1 MLNNALNPI
10 AFSIGN
16 FEVKWY
22 AIILV
27 AGMIAGLIY
36 IILDGKRYKL
46 SSDFAIECWL
56 WCIVLAI
63 IFARFFYVVAHP
75 STYFP
80 IKSWDDFVNLFAIWN
95 GGITILGGILGGIL
109 GAYIASVRYRRNF
122 LMVCDYCAPAVLI
135 GQIIGRWGNYVNQEA
150 YGVVVTNPDLQWF
163 PFSVY
168 IDHTQQWHCATFFY
182 EIVLN
187 AIGFVA
193 LYLISRKVKHNGII
207 ASGYIFWYCV
217 VRAILETFRLDAV
230 VTESG
235 LRVTQLICIIFAVI
249 SFVIIIL
256 IQFKV
261 FDKIDKKGWLL
272 KESAVAAGDIPLE
285 ERKKGKKKELS
296 EAVEGEDNYTVENNS
311 DRFNE
316 IVNGILEEKK
326 KLKEE
331 NALKEESKKTEET
344 VESVKDDLSEKSD
357 FAGDKEE
364 KSVTDNNDGNEKN
377 SADGLSVKDGTL
389 TDIEN
394 QSYLISDKENKNE
407 IQEVKEADKKQIL
420 EEVVEVNSISD
431 KENDK
436 ASDKAASVSSKKGTV
451 SEKNKTTSKKVTVSS
466 VKSSLNSGKGSK
478 ANGGSSKTGS
488 IGSVKTDNQKKSKT
502 ADKTSSKSE
511 GTDKGLKVKGNTEKK
526 SSVSSEST
534 VNKKT
539 VKNSSSTA
547 KSTPKSGTA
556 SSTAKS
562 SSKSG
567 TVKKD

>member
-272 KESAVAAGDIPLE
+272 KEPAVAAGDIPLE
-285 ERKKGKKKELS
+285 ERKKGKKKKLS

-364 KSVTDNNDGNEKN
+364 KSVTDNNGGNGKN
-377 SADGLSVKDGTL
+377 SADGLSVKDGTS

-394 QSYLISDKENKNE
+394 QSDLISDK
-407 IQEVKEADKKQIL
+407 D
-420 EEVVEVNSISD
+420 
-431 KENDK
+431 
-436 ASDKAASVSSKKGTV
+436 TV
-451 SEKNKTTSKKVTVSS
+451 SAKNKTTSKKNAVSS
-466 VKSSLNSGKGSK
+466 VKSSLNSGKESK
-478 ANGGSSKTGS
+478 ANGGSSKAGS
-488 IGSVKTDNQKKSKT
+488 IGSLKTDTQKKSKT
-502 ADKTSSKSE
+502 ADKTSSNIE
-511 GTDKGLKVKGNTEKK
+511 ETDKDLKVKESTVKK
-526 SSVSSEST
+526 TSVSSEST

-539 VKNSSSTA
+539 VKNSSSA
-547 KSTPKSGTA
+547 SKSSSKGGTGSSASKSSSKGGKA

-567 TVKKD
+567 TANAAAKSKPKSGTTAKKD

>member
-272 KESAVAAGDIPLE
+272 KEPAVAAGDIPLE
-285 ERKKGKKKELS
+285 ERKKGKKKKLS

-364 KSVTDNNDGNEKN
+364 KSVTDNNGGNEKN
-377 SADGLSVKDGTL
+377 SADGLPVKDGTS

-394 QSYLISDKENKNE
+394 QSDLIF
-407 IQEVKEADKKQIL
+407 
-420 EEVVEVNSISD
+420 
-431 KENDK
+431 DK
-436 ASDKAASVSSKKGTV
+436 ANKKDSSSAA
-451 SEKNKTTSKKVTVSS
+451 
-466 VKSSLNSGKGSK
+466 KS
-478 ANGGSSKTGS
+478 
-488 IGSVKTDNQKKSKT
+488 
-502 ADKTSSKSE
+502 SSKSL
-511 GTDKGLKVKGNTEKK
+511 TASSASK
-526 SSVSSEST
+526 SSS
-534 VNKKT
+534 KG
-539 VKNSSSTA
+539 
-547 KSTPKSGTA
+547 GTG

-562 SSKSG
+562 SSKGGTGSSASKSSSKSG
-567 TVKKD
+567 TANAAAKSKPKSGTTAKKD

>member
-1 MLNNALNPI
+1 MLNNALNPV
-10 AFSIGN
+10 AFSIGGL
-16 FEVKWY
+16 EVKWY

-27 AGMIAGLIY
+27 TGMIAGLIY

-63 IFARFFYVVAHP
+63 IFARFFYVIAHP
-75 STYFP
+75 SIYFP
-80 IKSWDDFVNLFAIWN
+80 IESWDDFLNLFKIWN

-168 IDHTQQWHCATFFY
+168 IDQTQQWHCATFFY

-187 AIGFVA
+187 AIGFVV
-193 LYLISRKVKHNGII
+193 LYLLSRKVKHNGII
-207 ASGYIFWYCV
+207 AGGYIFWYCV

-230 VTESG
+230 VTDSG
-235 LRVTQLICIIFAVI
+235 LRVTQLICIIFAII
-249 SFVIIIL
+249 SFVIIML
-256 IQFKV
+256 IHFKV

-272 KESAVAAGDIPLE
+272 KAPAVAAGDIPLE
-285 ERKKGKKKELS
+285 ERKKGKKKKLS

-344 VESVKDDLSEKSD
+344 VESGKDDLSEKSD
-357 FAGDKEE
+357 FAGDNKE
-364 KSVTDNNDGNEKN
+364 KSVTDNNGGNGKN
-377 SADGLSVKDGTL
+377 PADGLSVKDATS

-394 QSYLISDKENKNE
+394 QSDLISDK
-407 IQEVKEADKKQIL
+407 D
-420 EEVVEVNSISD
+420 
-431 KENDK
+431 
-436 ASDKAASVSSKKGTV
+436 TV
-451 SEKNKTTSKKVTVSS
+451 SAKNKTTSKKNAVSS
-466 VKSSLNSGKGSK
+466 VKSSLNSGKESK
-478 ANGGSSKTGS
+478 ANGGSSKAGS
-488 IGSVKTDNQKKSKT
+488 IGSFKTDTQKKSKT
-502 ADKTSSKSE
+502 ADKTSSNIE
-511 GTDKGLKVKGNTEKK
+511 ETDKDLKVKESTVKK
-526 SSVSSEST
+526 TSVSSDS

-539 VKNSSSTA
+539 VKNSSSA
-547 KSTPKSGTA
+547 SKSSSKGGTG
-556 SSTAKS
+556 SSAAKS

-567 TVKKD
+567 KASSAAKSKPKSGTANAAAKSKPKSGTTVKKD